1 MALQALLHVRAFIQE
16 LDNVI
21 EDLKLQ
27 RIIAQSV
34 PFPDVQLISD
44 FNTCI
49 AQLET
54 VKLMYRVYEEELKDL
69 VDGL

>member
-44 FNTCI
+44 LNTCI

-54 VKLMYRVYEEELKDL
+54 VKLMYRVYEEDLKDL